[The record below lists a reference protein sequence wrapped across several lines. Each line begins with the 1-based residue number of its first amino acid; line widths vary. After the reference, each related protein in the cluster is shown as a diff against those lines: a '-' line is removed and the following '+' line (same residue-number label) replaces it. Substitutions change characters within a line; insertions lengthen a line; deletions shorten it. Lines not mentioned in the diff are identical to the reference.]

1 MVDTEGDYSFT
12 VFKLI
17 LSFTAQRQPSAYDDA
32 VSRGQE
38 LAARE
43 VLRQSKLEFALLPTS
58 HLFFSLPPTQFF
70 LSLLLYLF
78 ITDERKTQLCQGQ
91 PQFPEKEEHSQQESC
106 GQNEKDNLGQPFR
119 FPSYPGC
126 PLPASLLC
134 LLPSISLLRK
144 ELLRARDSSLE
155 SVGSGEGKMISFIS
169 PSFPTP

>member
-58 HLFFSLPPTQFF
+58 HLFFLSASHSVLPFPSP
-70 LSLLLYLF
+70 LSLYYRWEEDTAVSGAAAVSRKRRSIANRSLVVRMRK
-78 ITDERKTQLCQGQ
+78 ITLAS
-91 PQFPEKEEHSQQESC
+91 HSAF
-106 GQNEKDNLGQPFR
+106 LVIWL
-119 FPSYPGC
+119 PSPGV
-126 PLPASLLC
+126 PPVSASLH
-134 LLPSISLLRK
+134 
-144 ELLRARDSSLE
+144 
-155 SVGSGEGKMISFIS
+155 
-169 PSFPTP
+169 FPPAQGATKS